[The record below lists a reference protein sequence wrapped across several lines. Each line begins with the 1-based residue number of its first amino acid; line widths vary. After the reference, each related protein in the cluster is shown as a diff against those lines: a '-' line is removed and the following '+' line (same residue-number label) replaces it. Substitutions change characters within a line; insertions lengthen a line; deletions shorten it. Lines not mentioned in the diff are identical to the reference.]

1 MKIMIMVA
9 RHVVWQ
15 SFRRSGEAF
24 QALAERGRGRRRFNG
39 FNLDAGAFAQ
49 SRLAF
54 QHHNTALDGS
64 IEFHFVLHR
73 TRRGI

>member
-24 QALAERGRGRRRFNG
+24 QALAERGRGRRRFNR
-39 FNLDAGAFAQ
+39 FNLDYYFPIP
-49 SRLAF
+49 LF
-54 QHHNTALDGS
+54 F
-64 IEFHFVLHR
+64 IFV
-73 TRRGI
+73 